1 MIMAKPL
8 KCISVEKA
16 RELQNLWKSSRGKEI
31 ERAQK
36 YVDTREFWY
45 SLEELQEYLKFVQEK
60 SAEEGIANP
69 GIRIYFGA
77 YPGAGSKKS
86 YSTVFL
92 APTKPL
98 KSIENLD
105 DTQENNYSIDPFNH
119 GQGGVPPVEY

>member
-1 MIMAKPL
+1 MAKPL
-8 KCISVEKA
+8 KCIPIEEA
-16 RELQNLWKSSRGKEI
+16 RKLQEIWKSSRGKEI

-45 SLEELQEYLKFVQEK
+45 SLAELEEYLNYVKQK
-60 SAEEGIANP
+60 SAEEGVSNP

-77 YPGAGSKKS
+77 YPEAGSKKS

-98 KSIENLD
+98 DSMENTE
-105 DTQENNYSIDPFNH
+105 DTQENNYSIDPLNH
-119 GQGGVPPVEY
+119 GQGGVPPVDY

>member
-1 MIMAKPL
+1 MAKPL
-8 KCISVEKA
+8 KCIPIEEA
-16 RELQNLWKSSRGKEI
+16 RKLQEIWKSSRGKEI

-45 SLEELQEYLKFVQEK
+45 SLAELEEYLNYVRQK
-60 SAEEGIANP
+60 SAEEGVSNP

-77 YPGAGSKKS
+77 YPEAGPKKS

-98 KSIENLD
+98 DSMENTE
-105 DTQENNYSIDPFNH
+105 DTQENNYSIDPLNH
-119 GQGGVPPVEY
+119 GQGGVPPVDY

>member
-1 MIMAKPL
+1 MAKPL
-8 KCISVEKA
+8 KCIPIEEA
-16 RELQNLWKSSRGKEI
+16 RKLQEIWKSSRGKEI

-45 SLEELQEYLKFVQEK
+45 SLEELQEYLNYVKEK
-60 SAEEGIANP
+60 SAEEGISNP

-92 APTKPL
+92 APTKPV
-98 KSIENLD
+98 KTSENPEN
-105 DTQENNYSIDPFNH
+105 TQENNYSIEPLNH
-119 GQGGVPPVEY
+119 SQGGVPPVDY

>member
-1 MIMAKPL
+1 MAKPL
-8 KCISVEKA
+8 KCIPIEEA
-16 RELQNLWKSSRGKEI
+16 RKLQEIWKSSRGKEI

-45 SLEELQEYLKFVQEK
+45 SLAELEEYFNYVKQK
-60 SAEEGIANP
+60 SAEEGVSNP

-77 YPGAGSKKS
+77 YPEAGSKKS

-98 KSIENLD
+98 DSMENTE
-105 DTQENNYSIDPFNH
+105 DTQENNYSIDPLNH
-119 GQGGVPPVEY
+119 GQGGVPPVDY